1 MQQKWRKNM
10 KYIIAA
16 DTDIGNRKNINQ
28 DSICVKAAETNLY
41 GTIVMAMVCD
51 GMGGLDDGEVASAE
65 VVKHFSHWF
74 CQRLPDLLKHFSWNE
89 IQNEGREEIKVLNY
103 RIEKYGESKDKKMGT
118 TLSAILII
126 ADKYMIAHV
135 GDTRIYKLQNKV
147 KQLTEDHTYIA
158 QELKKGVITKEEA
171 EHHPKRNMLLQCI
184 GASETVSPQILSGNV
199 DEEIIFL
206 ICSDGFRHKISS
218 DEMQKYFQFQE
229 LKSKEIMK
237 KNLRTLI
244 DLVKEREEQDNISA
258 ILIKACKES

>member
-1 MQQKWRKNM
+1 M

-28 DSICVKAAETNLY
+28 DSICVKAAETSEY
-41 GTIVMAMVCD
+41 GTIIMAMVCD
-51 GMGGLDDGEVASAE
+51 GMGGLADGEVASAE

-74 CQRLPDLLKHFSWNE
+74 CQKLPDLLKHFSWSE
-89 IQNEGREEIKVLNY
+89 MQKEWKEEIKILNY
-103 RIEKYGESKDKKMGT
+103 RIEKYSESKDKRMGT

-126 ADKYMIAHV
+126 KDKYMIAHV

-158 QELKKGVITKEEA
+158 EELKKGTITKDEA

-184 GASETVSPQILSGNV
+184 GASETVSPQILLDNI
-199 DEEIIFL
+199 DKEIVFL
-206 ICSDGFRHKISS
+206 VCSDGFRHKISP

-229 LKSKEIMK
+229 LKSKEVMQ
-237 KNLRTLI
+237 KNLRRLI

-258 ILIKACKES
+258 ILIKVCQES